1 MEIETEVVA
10 GVTVGRLTL
19 ETRRGL
25 TEFSR
30 SMGLRLGEEL
40 EECVP
45 SMRSEVLRRAESMVE
60 EFGTE
65 DDMAFELEVLDK
77 FTVGEPCGLRPLL
90 CGVMVSAF
98 VQIAF
103 DFEGVELIFLRPG
116 VDGLDGV
123 VRLVG
128 DVDWAPF
135 SLEGDGSAPRI
146 ASYSGGMGTL

>member
-1 MEIETEVVA
+1 
-10 GVTVGRLTL
+10 
-19 ETRRGL
+19 
-25 TEFSR
+25 
-30 SMGLRLGEEL
+30 
-40 EECVP
+40 
-45 SMRSEVLRRAESMVE
+45 MRSEVLRRAKSMVE

-98 VQIAF
+98 VQMAF
-103 DFEGVELIFLRPG
+103 DLEGVELLFLRPG

-135 SLEGDGSAPRI
+135 SLEGDGSALRI

>member
-1 MEIETEVVA
+1 
-10 GVTVGRLTL
+10 
-19 ETRRGL
+19 
-25 TEFSR
+25 
-30 SMGLRLGEEL
+30 MGLRLGEEL

>member
-1 MEIETEVVA
+1 
-10 GVTVGRLTL
+10 
-19 ETRRGL
+19 
-25 TEFSR
+25 
-30 SMGLRLGEEL
+30 
-40 EECVP
+40 
-45 SMRSEVLRRAESMVE
+45 VE

-98 VQIAF
+98 VQITF
-103 DFEGVELIFLRPG
+103 GLTVLLFLRPG

-128 DVDWAPF
+128 DVDWGLF
-135 SLEGDGSAPRI
+135 SLVGDGSTLRI

>member
-1 MEIETEVVA
+1 MD
-10 GVTVGRLTL
+10 
-19 ETRRGL
+19 
-25 TEFSR
+25 
-30 SMGLRLGEEL
+30 LRLGEEL

-45 SMRSEVLRRAESMVE
+45 SRRSEVLRRAESMVE

-98 VQIAF
+98 VQVAF
-103 DFEGVELIFLRPG
+103 GLEGMALLFLRPG
-116 VDGLDGV
+116 VDGLDGA

-128 DVDWAPF
+128 DWAPF
-135 SLEGDGSAPRI
+135 SLEGDGSALRI